1 MKTLICLFLCALV
14 AATYG
19 APARSSSEMNQ
30 AEAQFWGALLRGA
43 VKLAPHVIG
52 AVGGG
57 AEVQDNDKSQA
68 EAQLWGALLRG
79 AMKLAPHV
87 IGAVGGEVEVQDDDD
102 DDNDLVNIE
111 ALLSQSLQDR
121 AEMEGFLDIL
131 KKVGKGALKVAP
143 LLLNGGADVQ
153 DNDMSQAEA
162 QFWGSLLRGAV
173 KLAPHII
180 GAVHGEVE
188 VQDDDDDDNDRAK
201 MEGFLDIL
209 KKVGKGA
216 LKVAPLLLNG
226 GADVQDNDMSQAEA
240 QFWGSL
246 LRGAV
251 KLAPHIIGAVHG
263 EVEVQDDDDDDN
275 DRAEMEGFLDI
286 LKKVGKGALKVAPL
300 LLNGGAEVQDNDMS
314 QAEAQFW
321 GSLLKG
327 AMKVAPLL
335 VNGGAEVQ
343 ESGAAF

>member
-43 VKLAPHVIG
+43 VKLAPHIYG
-52 AVGGG
+52 AV
-57 AEVQDNDKSQA
+57 
-68 EAQLWGALLRG
+68 
-79 AMKLAPHV
+79 H
-87 IGAVGGEVEVQDDDD
+87 GEVEVQDDDD
-102 DDNDLVNIE
+102 DDN
-111 ALLSQSLQDR
+111 DR

-153 DNDMSQAEA
+153 DNDMSQAE
-162 QFWGSLLRGAV
+162 V
-173 KLAPHII
+173 
-180 GAVHGEVE
+180 
-188 VQDDDDDDNDRAK
+188 
-201 MEGFLDIL
+201 
-209 KKVGKGA
+209 
-216 LKVAPLLLNG
+216 
-226 GADVQDNDMSQAEA
+226 

-300 LLNGGAEVQDNDMS
+300 LLNGGAEVQDNDKS
-314 QAEAQFW
+314 QAEVQFW
-321 GSLLKG
+321 GALLRGAMKLAPHVIGAVGGEVEVQDDDDDDNDLVNIEALLSQSLRDRAEMEGFLDILKKVGKG
-327 AMKVAPLL
+327 ALKVAPLL
-335 VNGGAEVQ
+335 LNGGAEVQ